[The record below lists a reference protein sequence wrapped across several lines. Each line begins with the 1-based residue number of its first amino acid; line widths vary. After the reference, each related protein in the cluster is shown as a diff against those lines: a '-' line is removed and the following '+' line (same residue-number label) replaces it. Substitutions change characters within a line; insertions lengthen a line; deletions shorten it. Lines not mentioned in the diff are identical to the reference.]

1 METGAEPSGIFG
13 FLSELAKSSPIV
25 AAAVI
30 PSFLFMIG
38 SVWIMRF
45 SGKDKDAG
53 TARAPDLRQRA
64 ADDIAEIKR
73 LHGLLLERIDD
84 LVKVQE
90 RIAEEVRDQ
99 NVATKERQR
108 AEDIERA
115 VGTALAK
122 VPRTRT

>member
-45 SGKDKDAG
+45 AGKDKDAG
-53 TARAPDLRQRA
+53 AARAPDLRQRA

-73 LHGLLLERIDD
+73 LHTLLLERIDD
-84 LVKVQE
+84 LLVVQQ
-90 RIAEEVRDQ
+90 RIADEVHDQATVARD
-99 NVATKERQR
+99 RQQ
-108 AEDIERA
+108 ADAIERA

-122 VPRTRT
+122 APRTRT